1 MGEKDTRF
9 GYTAIQ
15 DINTPGEESFSG
27 FCVWDMDY
35 HQQQKQQQK
44 CYEAICYRQNEEVGG
59 EPVLLGTDKNGY
71 DLIGTYIWNLKEHQ
85 SYFLMYRNNIINK
98 RRGKEEEEK
107 ENRTSRASNTKD
119 NRSSNNTTTSAS
131 NNIKVI
137 CRMKMPHRVPFGFH
151 GEWIPGDTLRKHFD
165 YHGK

>member
-35 HQQQKQQQK
+35 HEQQK

-98 RRGKEEEEK
+98 RRGKEEEET
-107 ENRTSRASNTKD
+107 ENRTSRASSTKD
-119 NRSSNNTTTSAS
+119 KNSSNNNTTSAS
-131 NNIKVI
+131 NNIKLI
-137 CRMKMPHRVPFGFH
+137 CRIKMPHRVPFGFH